1 MKFGVIGLGSFGFYI
16 AKTLF
21 EMGEDVLAIDKDKE
35 RVDRMK
41 NFSSH
46 AVHMEA
52 ADKENLQA
60 IGIREMDVVIISLGP
75 NMEGSILAVHYL
87 SGMHIKRIIAKALS
101 EDHAKILEAV
111 GATDVIYPERDMA
124 VKTALKLSNPNVL
137 ESLPLSSGIEIREI
151 APPEEFI
158 GKNLRELDL
167 INRFEI
173 QVIAVKGLVPESTT
187 IIPKADFVIKDSD
200 VLVVIGPKKQ
210 MKKISSI

>member
-1 MKFGVIGLGSFGFYI
+1 MKFGVIGLGSFGYHI

-41 NFSSH
+41 NCSSH

-60 IGIREMDVVIISLGP
+60 VGIQEMDVVIISLGP

-87 SGMHIKRIIAKALS
+87 SGMKIKRIIAKALS

-137 ESLPLSSGIEIREI
+137 EFLPLSSGIEIREI

-173 QVIAVKGLVPESTT
+173 QVIAVKGLVPEKTT
-187 IIPKADFVIKDSD
+187 LIPKADFVIKDSD

-210 MKKISSI
+210 LKKISSM

>member
-1 MKFGVIGLGSFGFYI
+1 MKFGVIGLGSFGFHI

-60 IGIREMDVVIISLGP
+60 VGIQEMDVVIISLGP

-137 ESLPLSSGIEIREI
+137 ESLPLSSGIELREI

-173 QVIAVKGLVPESTT
+173 QVIAVKGLVPEKTT
-187 IIPKADFVIKDSD
+187 LIPKADFVIKDSD
-200 VLVVIGPKKQ
+200 VLVVIGPKKKL
-210 MKKISSI
+210 KKISSI

>member
-1 MKFGVIGLGSFGFYI
+1 MKFGVIGLGSFGYHI

-41 NFSSH
+41 NCSSH

-60 IGIREMDVVIISLGP
+60 VGIQEMDVVIISLGP

-87 SGMHIKRIIAKALS
+87 SGMKIKRIIAKALS

-137 ESLPLSSGIEIREI
+137 EFLPLSSGIEIREI

-158 GKNLRELDL
+158 GKNLKELDL

-173 QVIAVKGLVPESTT
+173 QVIAVKGLVPEKTT
-187 IIPKADFVIKDSD
+187 LIPKADFVIKDSD

-210 MKKISSI
+210 LKKISSM